1 MVRATFFEG
10 SLKGFEI
17 KGHAN
22 AGTYGSDIVCAAVSS
37 AALMAAN
44 TVSEIL
50 SIDADA
56 QMDEGYLRF
65 TFSSDN
71 ACAKAIIDGLKLHL
85 TELQKEYP
93 NKIKVIT
100 EV

>member
-10 SLKGFEI
+10 SKKGFEI
-17 KGHAN
+17 EGHAN
-22 AGTYGSDIVCAAVSS
+22 SGAYGSDIVCAAVSS

-44 TVSEIL
+44 TVTEIL

-56 QMDEGYLRF
+56 QMSEGYLKF
-65 TFSSDN
+65 TFSSDDR
-71 ACAKAIIDGLKLHL
+71 AAKAIMDGLLLHL

-93 NKIKVIT
+93 KKIKVIT